1 MDVRARQ
8 LLEKLLRA
16 YEKAEAGVRKRRP
29 AITRSQLMDYHSER
43 SLIAKESFEATMGDA
58 KAQRAISLS
67 WDGKPGEGFIDRIDL
82 VDAGVLASFLNVIPL
97 AEVLAQTRIVFK
109 PYLSDFPVL
118 DSVINK
124 WTQLR
129 TVRSLEPDS
138 TQDWLDSI
146 RTIQYCRKA
155 TISGGIISVPLR
167 EASYQIFKDAKR
179 VERLT
184 GPLDVLLTDSVEA
197 RPREPR
203 DVLQEL
209 GLFRE
214 EHPARLAGNVII
226 VRTRVTS
233 HLDAPYTGLPPPSV
247 ERLGSIPEFVMSIEN
262 QTTFHSEARQR
273 CDDPVL
279 LLYTAGMPSPA
290 WRAMYARLIAG
301 LPDGIPVYHW
311 GDVDEGGFRIAATL
325 AKDAQAYGISLKPW
339 KMSPDDV
346 PENLRRP
353 ASPATCNRM
362 RVFAEAAGWAEL
374 GAKIEE
380 AKFTIEQEGLA

>member
-8 LLEKLLRA
+8 LLEKLLRD

-29 AITRSQLMDYHSER
+29 AITRSQLVDYQSER
-43 SLIAKESFEATMGDA
+43 SLIAKEKFEATMGDA

-67 WDGKPGEGFIDRIDL
+67 WEGKPGEGFIDRIDL
-82 VDAGVLASFLNVIPL
+82 VDASVLASFLNVIPL
-97 AEVLAQTRIVFK
+97 VEVLAQTRTVFE
-109 PYLSDFPVL
+109 PHLSYFSVL
-118 DSVINK
+118 DSVINR

-129 TVRSLEPDS
+129 TVRSLGPDS
-138 TQDWLDSI
+138 TQDWLDAI

-155 TISGGIISVPLR
+155 TISGGISVPLR

-226 VRTRVTS
+226 VRKRVTS
-233 HLDAPYTGLPPPSV
+233 YLDTPYAGLPPPSV

-273 CDDPVL
+273 CDDRVL

-301 LPDGIPVYHW
+301 LPKGVPVYHW

-325 AKDAQAYGISLKPW
+325 AKDAQAYGIPLKPW

-362 RVFAEAAGWAEL
+362 RIFAEAAGWAEL
-374 GAKIEE
+374 GALIEE